1 MTAVQTWKFEDSAI
15 DQLLSALIV
24 GTLQLIDGA
33 LWVFVTVLRFLAG
46 AIAENRRPLL
56 VLAGL
61 IAAAFVLA
69 TQPQIAIAVACIAA
83 YAKYGKKLHRVG

>member
-24 GTLQLIDGA
+24 GPLQLLEGA
-33 LWVFVTVLRFLAG
+33 LWVFVTVLKFLAAA
-46 AIAENRRPLL
+46 AIRNRRPLL

-61 IAAAFVLA
+61 AAAAFVLA
-69 TQPQIAIAVACIAA
+69 TQPQITIAVACIAA